1 MKRLLLPLLAALAL
15 PTAVNAG
22 DLGIAD
28 FDSDKI
34 INLSKKNKIKYQ
46 EVIESDSIKFNCGAV
61 GTHMKKC
68 LIEFKNGLLIV
79 DGSKGI
85 KPSQIKYLNFTD
97 RSVQGLYIYV
107 IYADSNNKLVHS
119 GFGSTDLREGAG
131 FQTRFLNWMNT
142 GNK

>member
-1 MKRLLLPLLAALAL
+1 MKRLLLSLLAALVL

-46 EVIESDSIKFNCGAV
+46 ETVESDVINFNCGAI

-79 DGSKGI
+79 DGSRGI
-85 KPSQIKYLNFTD
+85 KPSQIKHLSFATAA
-97 RSVQGLYIYV
+97 VQGLYIYV
-107 IYADSNNKLVHS
+107 IYADSNNKLAHA
-119 GFGSTDLREGAG
+119 GFGSIDLRQAAG
-131 FQTRFLNWMNT
+131 FQTRFLNWMNSD
-142 GNK
+142 K